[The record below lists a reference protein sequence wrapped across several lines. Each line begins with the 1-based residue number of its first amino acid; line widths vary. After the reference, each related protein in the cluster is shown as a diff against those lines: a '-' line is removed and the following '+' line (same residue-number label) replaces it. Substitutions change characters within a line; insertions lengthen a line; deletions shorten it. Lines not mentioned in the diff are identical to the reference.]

1 MLSVEKEL
9 ICYGEN
15 RILKIRCQSQLSPKG
30 IVKGNPIWKTD
41 VLFKKQNVFKE
52 SKNSNTTWK
61 NKNDYLLL

>member
-30 IVKGNPIWKTD
+30 IVKGNPI
-41 VLFKKQNVFKE
+41 
-52 SKNSNTTWK
+52 
-61 NKNDYLLL
+61 